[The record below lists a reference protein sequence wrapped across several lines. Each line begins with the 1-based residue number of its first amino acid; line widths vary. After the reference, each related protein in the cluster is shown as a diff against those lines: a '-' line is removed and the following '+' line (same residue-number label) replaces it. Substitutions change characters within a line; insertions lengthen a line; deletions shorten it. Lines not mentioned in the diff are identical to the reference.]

1 MPINRNQALL
11 TFKEEAIYNTPP
23 ASPYTPLLI
32 LKDPEISPL
41 VADRLERG
49 QAKPWFGADRKRLV
63 NKRVTMTFSVEDGG
77 SGVVGTA
84 PAYGPLLLACR
95 FTETIVTGV
104 SVTYSLVS
112 TGIKSLTMRWVEK
125 DVASG
130 QAIQHQFSGA
140 YGTATFIRNSGEYPR
155 IDFEFQGVYSQP
167 TDIAFA
173 AATYA
178 NQGLAVEVNSTNTP
192 LVTINSVACCM
203 SEFEVALNNDLV
215 FSNRAGCTEKFSMT
229 GSNPEGRIQVE
240 DKLIAGQN
248 FWTLA
253 ESDLT
258 YPIVVGHTGGTA
270 GTKST
275 ITVGKADIYEPSFA
289 TLDNGTRFIN
299 LPFAPISTDGTSEMS
314 IAYT

>member
-1 MPINRNQALL
+1 MAINRNQALL
-11 TFKEEAIYNTPP
+11 TFKEEAVYSVPP
-23 ASPYTPLLI
+23 TGAYTPLLI

-41 VADRLERG
+41 VSDRLERG

-63 NKRVTMTFSVEDGG
+63 NKRVTMTFSLEDGG

-95 FTETIVTGV
+95 FTEAIVTGV

-112 TGIKSLTMRWVEK
+112 TGVKSLTMRWVEK
-125 DVASG
+125 DMASG

-140 YGTATFIRNSGEYPR
+140 YGTATIIRNSGEYPR

-167 TDIAFA
+167 TDITFV

-178 NQGLAVEVNSTNTP
+178 NQGSPVEVNSTHAP
-192 LVTINSVACCM
+192 LVTVDSIACCM
-203 SEFEVALNNDLV
+203 SEFELALNNDLV
-215 FSNRAGCTEKFSMT
+215 FSNRAGCVEKFSMT

-240 DKLIAGQN
+240 DKLVAAQN
-248 FWTLA
+248 FWALA
-253 ESDLT
+253 ESDNL
-258 YPIVVGHTGGTA
+258 YPIVVGHTGGPA
-270 GTKST
+270 GTRST
-275 ITVGKADIYEPSFA
+275 VTVSKADIYEPSFA

-299 LPFAPISTDGTSEMS
+299 LPFAPISTDGTSELS
-314 IAYT
+314 IVYT